1 MRDGREVLVGIKDLE
16 ILSHGVSRREIKN
29 ALSWAEHNKDL
40 LFAKFKEYN
49 P

>member
-1 MRDGREVLVGIKDLE
+1 MRDGRHALVGIQDLD
-16 ILSHGVSRREIKN
+16 ILSHDVSRREIKN
-29 ALSWAEHNKDL
+29 ALCWAADNKDL